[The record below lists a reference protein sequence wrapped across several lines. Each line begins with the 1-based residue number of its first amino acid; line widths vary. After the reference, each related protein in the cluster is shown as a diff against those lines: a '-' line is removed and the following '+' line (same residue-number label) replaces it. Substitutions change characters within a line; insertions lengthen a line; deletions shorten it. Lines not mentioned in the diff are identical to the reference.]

1 MLVYLVLD
9 FIEPNIEFHLD
20 LGKQR
25 LQIANVKLLK
35 RSVQFLGIES
45 TGLQFH
51 SLRIKEINLR
61 FPFTKLLK
69 GIDIGIDGIYANIKP
84 LAKEYWE
91 AVSDMSIQSEKGM
104 SKYLADATVAAI
116 EAKMKIF
123 TASSAEKR
131 ATSARLKSRV
141 HGGRLQ
147 MTLLIP

>member
-1 MLVYLVLD
+1 M
-9 FIEPNIEFHLD
+9 D

-25 LQIANVKLLK
+25 LQIANVNLLK

-61 FPFTKLLK
+61 FPVTKLLK

-91 AVSDMSIQSEKGM
+91 AVCEMSIQSEKGM
-104 SKYLADATVAAI
+104 SKYLADATVAAL

-123 TASSAEKR
+123 TASNAEKR
-131 ATSARLKSRV
+131 AISTRF
-141 HGGRLQ
+141 
-147 MTLLIP
+147 